1 MLSGGPLDDKY
12 NILQIHFHWGNDSS
26 RGSEHTYDN
35 TKFPLEMHIV
45 HVKEGLG
52 LNSST
57 PDFFLNFI
65 DGLAVTGFMFNLTV
79 KESCRYKIQIF
90 HLKSIPGPK

>member
-12 NILQIHFHWGNDSS
+12 NILQIHFHWGNDST

-57 PDFFLNFI
+57 SDFFLNFI
-65 DGLAVTGFMFNLTV
+65 DGLAVTGFMFNLSV
-79 KESCRYKIQIF
+79 KDSKIS
-90 HLKSIPGPK
+90 HLNSIIPDPK